1 MAKVKCYSPL
11 GVEEMRE
18 PVDAKEA
25 VEFCGYTMEP
35 IEAEKVPEEKK
46 LDKMNKDELIEKA
59 EILKIQLDGNEKKQ
73 DLLDLIEIAEQ
84 E

>member
-1 MAKVKCYSPL
+1 MAKVECFTPDGKM
-11 GVEEMRE
+11 EMKE

-25 VEFCGYTMEP
+25 VKFCDYTMGP
-35 IEAEKVPEEKK
+35 PELVSVALDKPV
-46 LDKMNKDELIEKA
+46 DKMNKDELIAKA
-59 EILKIQLDGNEKKQ
+59 SSLDIDLDGSEKKQ